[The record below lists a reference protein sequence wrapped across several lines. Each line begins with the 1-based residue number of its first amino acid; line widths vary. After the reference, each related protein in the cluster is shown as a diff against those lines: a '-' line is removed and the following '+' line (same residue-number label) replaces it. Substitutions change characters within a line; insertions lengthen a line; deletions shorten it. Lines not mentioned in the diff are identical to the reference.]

1 MNTVMKDRFAGEV
14 GRRVLIDAL
23 RDQTI
28 VGGNEA
34 LANEIATA
42 GELLD
47 IRGGTA
53 LMEQGGDDNDIYLIL
68 AGSFKIVINGR
79 DVATRGPNKCVGEMA
94 AVQPTQRRSAAV
106 ISAEDSVVCKL
117 TEPQLAD
124 LGTRHPEIFRQLAKE
139 MARRLLQRNALVSA
153 THDKI
158 RVFIVSSV
166 EALSI
171 ARAIQ
176 NAFEHDPFT
185 VTVWTDGVFRVAN
198 YAIESLEQQL
208 DQSDFAIA
216 IAQPDDLTESRGES
230 KPSPRDNVIFELGFF
245 MGRLGRHRALLLEP
259 RGEEVKLPSDLAG
272 LTTVPY
278 KYGDGRDLPAAMGPA
293 CNRIREIIQEL
304 GPNN

>member
-1 MNTVMKDRFAGEV
+1 MKDRFAGEV